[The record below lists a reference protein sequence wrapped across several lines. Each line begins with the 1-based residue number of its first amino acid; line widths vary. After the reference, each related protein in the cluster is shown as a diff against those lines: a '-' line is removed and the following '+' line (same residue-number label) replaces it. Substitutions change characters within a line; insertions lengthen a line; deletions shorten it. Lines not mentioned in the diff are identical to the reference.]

1 MIYDKLKKV
10 VNEFISTLKED
21 VTAVSLIVDG
31 THQRRFVTYVGKEP
45 SIECDPETEYKC
57 VLKCYDHLL
66 EEDIVFRMR
75 DVKSYKIVNDET
87 FKDIH
92 TQYLSYIDT
101 LNKCNNDQL
110 VKIFENVFG
119 FIDLP
124 KPDKIRLFLGNYINE
139 YITID
144 NNQSDWF
151 YKTYMNIDLESAT
164 PPDHMVEMWRIAID
178 KSQTS
183 AISYLETELANCETD
198 IEKSSI
204 SDILE
209 IVMKYNFDDEMEKNI
224 TSTRQLL
231 QYWPSL
237 LLPSPAFVAGES
249 KVSTKLN
256 PATWDTF
263 TGV

>member
-1 MIYDKLKKV
+1 MSTPRDRFNKMLLDQLKTTIVPVVIDYDGYRRTHYLSYV
-10 VNEFISTLKED
+10 ENFTED
-21 VTAVSLIVDG
+21 NTI
-31 THQRRFVTYVGKEP
+31 
-45 SIECDPETEYKC
+45 
-57 VLKCYDHLL
+57 KCYDHFM
-66 EEDIVFRMR
+66 EDEV
-75 DVKSYKIVNDET
+75 VLHQNKIVTYLEDPKKNDET
-87 FKDIH
+87 FKGIH

-124 KPDKIRLFLGNYINE
+124 EPDKIRLFLANYINE

-164 PPDHMVEMWRIAID
+164 PPDHMVEMWRVAID

-183 AISYLETELANCETD
+183 AISYLETELTNCETD

-237 LLPSPAFVAGES
+237 LLPSPAFVSGES

-263 TGV
+263 IGV